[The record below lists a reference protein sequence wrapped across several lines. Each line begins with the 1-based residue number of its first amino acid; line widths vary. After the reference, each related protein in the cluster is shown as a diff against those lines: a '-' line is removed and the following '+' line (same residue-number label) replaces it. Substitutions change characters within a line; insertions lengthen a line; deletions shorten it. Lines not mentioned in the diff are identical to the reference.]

1 MLQPT
6 ERIPEMAALLAH
18 ESLFPPGRGVT
29 RGTDSLFGA
38 MIFYVMPEV
47 SCVPMHVAVLTSG
60 WYALH

>member
-1 MLQPT
+1 
-6 ERIPEMAALLAH
+6 MAALLAH
-18 ESLFPPGRGVT
+18 ESLFPPGRGVM

-47 SCVPMHVAVLTSG
+47 SCVPVHVAVLTSG

>member
-1 MLQPT
+1 MLHPT
-6 ERIPEMAALLAH
+6 ERIPEIAALLAR

-38 MIFYVMPEV
+38 MLFYVTPEV
-47 SCVPMHVAVLTSG
+47 SCVPAHVAVLTSG